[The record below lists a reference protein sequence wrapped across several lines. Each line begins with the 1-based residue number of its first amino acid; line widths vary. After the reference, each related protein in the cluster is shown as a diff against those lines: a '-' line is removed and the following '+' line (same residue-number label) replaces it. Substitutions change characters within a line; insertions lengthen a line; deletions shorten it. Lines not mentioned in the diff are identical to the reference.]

1 MFDYVRFINETFIAS
16 LPQDFPR
23 DILVLGAGGFTIGLG
38 DSFHNYTFLDIDK
51 DLKTLPNKILQRPL
65 PEIRS
70 S

>member
-38 DSFHNYTFLDIDK
+38 DSFHNYTFWI
-51 DLKTLPNKILQRPL
+51 
-65 PEIRS
+65 
-70 S
+70 